1 MTRADLAR
9 KVYEAHG
16 GMTYASAQ
24 VVVEQVLDAMVDGI
38 CTEGRLVLSGFG
50 TFRVV
55 KRKARTGRDLSKGKP
70 VSIPERNT
78 VVFVPSRQ
86 WLTAES
92 SANTAEDAETNEKRG

>member
-9 KVYEAHG
+9 KVYSAHG

-24 VVVEQVLDAMVDGI
+24 QVVEQVLEAMMEGI
-38 CTEGRLVLSGFG
+38 CTEGRLVVSGFG

-55 KRKARTGRDLSKGKP
+55 KRKARTGRDLSKGRP

-86 WLTAES
+86 WLAAAGQVAPEQIGH
-92 SANTAEDAETNEKRG
+92 EDEQR

>member
-9 KVYEAHG
+9 KVYSAHG

-24 VVVEQVLDAMVDGI
+24 QVVEQVLEAMMEGI
-38 CTEGRLVLSGFG
+38 CTEGRLVVSGFG

-55 KRKARTGRDLSKGKP
+55 KRKARTGRDLSKGRP

-86 WLTAES
+86 WLAAPGAEPPLLP
-92 SANTAEDAETNEKRG
+92 TPGDEKP

>member
-9 KVYEAHG
+9 RVYLAHG

-24 VVVEQVLDAMVDGI
+24 QVVEQVLEAMTEGI
-38 CTEGRLVLSGFG
+38 CHEGRLVLSGFG

-70 VSIPERNT
+70 VSIPERKT

-86 WLTAES
+86 WMAT
-92 SANTAEDAETNEKRG
+92 EDHEKHG